1 MGQILSFECEDCN
14 YSEMFYTGS
23 GMMDFAS
30 GKQKEL
36 FNCPHCGFLS
46 LRTVKLE
53 RGSTVEKK
61 QKCSKCGSIMAC
73 VEGSPLVLIDGGTGL
88 TCPNCRSNNCICVEV
103 GNWD

>member
-36 FNCPHCGFLS
+36 FNCPRCGFLS
-46 LRTVKLE
+46 LRTVKRE
-53 RGSTVEKK
+53 KGSSVEKM
-61 QKCSKCGSIMAC
+61 QKCRKCSSLMVWAEESK
-73 VEGSPLVLIDGGTGL
+73 EL
-88 TCPNCRSNNCICVEV
+88 TCPKCQSNNCICLEV
-103 GNWD
+103 GCWD